1 MIWTE
6 IVIKVLKKDLET
18 TENIANMI
26 VPYGIYVEDYS
37 DLENETKLI
46 AHIDLIDEKLLKKDR
61 KHSLVHLYI
70 KESDNP
76 AEVVSFVSEKLKVLS
91 INYEIATSDCKM
103 EDYINNWK
111 KYFKPMPIG
120 NKLII
125 CPSWENISNKDNRTI
140 LKIDPGLA
148 FGTGTHETTRLCLE
162 LLEKYVDKEK
172 TILDIGCGSGILSIA
187 ALLLGANR
195 ATGIDIDDLAIKTA
209 NENAVINNVKNS
221 FTGICGDLTEKVSSK
236 YDIIVANIV
245 ADVLI
250 KLNQNIEQY
259 MNKNCIYII
268 SGIIDS
274 RENDV
279 ISSLKNNFNIVE
291 RKYNNGWVALAITAK

>member
-1 MIWTE
+1 MNWTE
-6 IVIKVLKKDLET
+6 IILKVLKKDLET
-18 TENIANMI
+18 TENIANMV
-26 VPYGIYVEDYS
+26 VPYGIYIEDYS
-37 DLENETKLI
+37 NLEDEAKEI
-46 AHIDLIDEKLLKKDR
+46 AHIDLIDEDLLKKDR
-61 KHSLVHLYI
+61 KHSLVHIYI

-76 AEVVSFVSEKLKVLS
+76 REAISFLSERLKSLS
-91 INYEIATSDCKM
+91 IHFEIFSSDCKM

-111 KYFKPMPIG
+111 KYFKPTAIG
-120 NKLII
+120 NNLMI
-125 CPSWENISNKDNRTI
+125 CPSWESISNKDNRTI

-187 ALLLGANR
+187 SLLLGANC
-195 ATGIDIDDLAIKTA
+195 ATGIDIDNLAIKTA
-209 NENAVINNVKNS
+209 NENAIINNVQDN
-221 FTGICGDLTEKVSSK
+221 FTGICGDLTKNVNSK
-236 YDIIVANIV
+236 YDIVVANIV

-259 MNKNCIYII
+259 MNRNSIYII

-274 RENDV
+274 REDDV
-279 ISSLKNNFNIVE
+279 VSSLKSNFNIIE
-291 RKYNNGWVALAITAK
+291 RKYNNGWIALAITVK